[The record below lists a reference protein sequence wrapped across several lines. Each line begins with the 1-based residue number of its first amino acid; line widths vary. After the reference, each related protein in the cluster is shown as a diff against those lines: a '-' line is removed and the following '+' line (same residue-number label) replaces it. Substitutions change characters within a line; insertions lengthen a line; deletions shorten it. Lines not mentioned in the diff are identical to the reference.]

1 MKVTLLSLYMKNFKG
16 VRERAISFGQTLT
29 EIFGKN
35 GTGKSS
41 IYDAFEWL
49 LHNTNSLGLT
59 DKGVNSFSRPRNA
72 DGSLVNDVEVTV
84 VADVLIDDTP
94 HKITK
99 IQKQKFTRVRG
110 TDQTVFKGNENT
122 YEIDGIPKKEAEFT
136 AFIESIIDPETFKLL
151 TNPDYFMDLPNDDV
165 KGKKG
170 KMSLLLDLCGDLS
183 DEDIINSNPEH
194 WNPIA
199 DDVLTL
205 GTKDATTKAKREKLE
220 LEKNQKTLPIR
231 IDELSLQLKDVPDV
245 SALEEEKKSL
255 EARLES
261 LTEEYEKV
269 KADSSQAELRKKQ
282 IEIQNKINQIVME
295 ETSKARTEHEAL
307 YRTYAEK
314 KKAYT
319 LLEEKAELLRREITR
334 KDSLI
339 KDFRDVLKEEG
350 AKYKEIQGR
359 ELDSSAT
366 VCKCC
371 GQILPR
377 EQIDKINKDFL
388 ERKKADSEASKKRGW
403 DLKGNITKLEEE
415 KRSLALEESDLAGT
429 ILTAK
434 GYMDDA
440 KKEFDASTDNPDL
453 SDHAELNAL
462 RNELESLITKLN
474 ETKDNKDKEYE
485 LSLEIMKCKG
495 NLNIARDQITSV
507 ITVIK
512 NNNSIRQ
519 RLAELEDEKKQI
531 GQNIAFAEQ
540 KIILLEEFCVTRSK
554 MLSDKI
560 NSYFEIAR
568 FSLIDEYQSGGVN
581 STVRIIHDGIDNQ
594 NINNGHLLL
603 TCIDIIRAFQKHYDC
618 YLPLFLDNAE
628 CLSSD
633 NQPHVDSQ
641 LIMLKV
647 TDDPELIVKG
657 E

>member
-16 VRERAISFGQTLT
+16 VREQTISFGQTLT
-29 EIFGKN
+29 EISGKN

-59 DKGVNSFSRPRNA
+59 DKGVNAFSRPRNA
-72 DGSLVNDVEVTV
+72 DGSLVNDVEVSVTASMV
-84 VADVLIDDTP
+84 INDKP
-94 HKITK
+94 CSITK
-99 IQKQKFTRVRG
+99 TQKQKFTRVRG

-170 KMSLLLDLCGDLS
+170 KMSLLLELCGDLS
-183 DEDIINSNPEH
+183 DEDILKSNPEH
-194 WNPIA
+194 WSPIA
-199 DDVLTL
+199 DDVLAL

-245 SALEEEKKSL
+245 SSIEEEKATL
-255 EARLES
+255 EAKLES
-261 LTEEYEKV
+261 LTAEYEKL
-269 KADSSQAELRKKQ
+269 KSDSSQAELRKKQ

-295 ETSKARTEHEAL
+295 ETSKARTEHEKL
-307 YRTYAEK
+307 YKVYADK
-314 KKAYT
+314 KRAYT
-319 LLEEKAELLRREITR
+319 LLEEKAELLRREISR
-334 KDSLI
+334 KETLV
-339 KDFRDVLKEEG
+339 KDLQDVLKDEG
-350 AKYKEIQGR
+350 LKYKEIQAR

-388 ERKKADSEASKKRGW
+388 DRKKSDAEASKKRGW
-403 DLKGNITKLEEE
+403 DLKGKITKFEEE
-415 KRSLALEESDLAGT
+415 KHSLVLEQADIAGT

-462 RNELESLITKLN
+462 RNELESLVSKLSS
-474 ETKDNKDKEYE
+474 TKDNKDKEYE
-485 LSLEIMKCKG
+485 LSLDITKCKG
-495 NLNIARDQITSV
+495 NINVIRDQISSV
-507 ITVIK
+507 KTVE
-512 NNNSIRQ
+512 NNNKNIRQ
-519 RLAELEDEKKQI
+519 RLEELEEEKKEI
-531 GQNIAFAEQ
+531 GQRIAFAEQ
-540 KIILLEEFCVTRSK
+540 KVILLEEFCVTRSK

-581 STVRIIHDGIDNQ
+581 STVRIIHEGVDGL
-594 NINNGHLLL
+594 NINQGHLLL

-641 LIMLKV
+641 LILLKV
-647 TDDPELIVKG
+647 TDDPELVVKVA
-657 E
+657 